1 MIADLDSAPS
11 SGDDDFV
18 QSILNEINGGGG
30 GSGGGPAHAPP
41 PPASGSMQPAAQP
54 PANLYPIPQGQAMIY
69 APNPN
74 SVAPHVM
81 DANPATAHVIGGAQP
96 TPADFAVMMAGGG
109 AGAHG
114 IPGGGGAAGYGGSAA
129 NAAAWVPAGAGARPA
144 YVPKKAGLLS
154 RAMDEFRTPFFV
166 VILVFVFSLP
176 VVNFLFAHYLP
187 SMVKATGELTVVG
200 LLIKSFAAGGAFW
213 LLQRV
218 VVPLLSL

>member
-1 MIADLDSAPS
+1 
-11 SGDDDFV
+11 
-18 QSILNEINGGGG
+18 
-30 GSGGGPAHAPP
+30 
-41 PPASGSMQPAAQP
+41 
-54 PANLYPIPQGQAMIY
+54 MIY

-74 SVAPHVM
+74 TVAPHVM

-96 TPADFAVMMAGGG
+96 TPADFAAMMAGGG

-114 IPGGGGAAGYGGSAA
+114 IPVGAGGPQGYAGPGAVGAA
-129 NAAAWVPAGAGARPA
+129 WQPAGSGARPA
-144 YVPKKAGLLS
+144 YVPKKAGWLT
-154 RAMDEFRTPFFV
+154 RMMDEFRTPFFV

-187 SMVKATGELTVVG
+187 RMVKPTGELTVVG

>member
-18 QSILNEINGGGG
+18 QSILNEINGG
-30 GSGGGPAHAPP
+30 SGGGAGGPTHAPP
-41 PPASGSMQPAAQP
+41 PPASPSMQPAAP

-74 SVAPHVM
+74 TVAPHAM
-81 DANPATAHVIGGAQP
+81 DANPATAHVIGGSQP
-96 TPADFAVMMAGGG
+96 TPADFAAMMAGGG

-114 IPGGGGAAGYGGSAA
+114 IPGGSGATGYGGPAA

-144 YVPKKAGLLS
+144 YVPKKAGWLT
-154 RAMDEFRTPFFV
+154 RTMDEFRTPFFV

-187 SMVKATGELTVVG
+187 RMVKPTGELTVVG